1 MRSRL
6 RTFVAG
12 AAVLASVLHASA
24 EQRPQP
30 PAAAVSLDV
39 LTATA
44 HPPLPRDPSRLWLAP
59 LATTRSSPAYT
70 RFSRGVRLHG
80 QAQYADALPLVRA
93 SLANTPLEDYGQ
105 YYTALTELR
114 LSRLD
119 EARAGFEALATR
131 APQGYVAD
139 AARLRLAEIAENRGD
154 LRAAAKLYAELA
166 ASKGLVAEDVL
177 LKAARTSQAAGDL
190 DAAASAWLRVYY
202 DFPLSDAAALAQA
215 QLDTLELWQPLEP
228 GSPRLKLEL
237 GRAERLFASR
247 RYAQARSALEPL
259 QRLAEGDAAELVA
272 LRLAECDFYLKRFG
286 ATREA
291 LEQWTRKAS
300 RRAEAQFFYLSAIR
314 ELAHHAEF
322 VRLSRELVTAWPQ
335 ESWAEETL
343 NNLATH
349 YILVSDDASALGVFR
364 EVLER
369 FPTSRHAQRAG
380 WKAGWAAY
388 RQGRFDEAVRLFEM
402 SAARFPRADYRPSWI
417 YWAARAHD
425 QLGDADTAN
434 ARYGIVVA
442 DYQNSYYGRLASAV
456 LAQRGVKPSAAVA
469 VSASAA
475 PAGSMDGGS
484 STALPPTART
494 IRALIAHELYDDAL
508 NELQYAQRAWGDSAA
523 IQATLGLIYS
533 RTGDLRRGINAMK
546 RAYPQYITS
555 GGEDL
560 PIEMLKVLFPVAF
573 WDQIKRHSKV
583 RGLDPYMIAAL
594 TAQESTFDPQ
604 VRSHANAVGLM
615 QVLPSTGSRYARRIG
630 LRRFRP
636 AMLTVPDTNIRLG
649 TAIFADM
656 VERFDGGTHLALA
669 SYNAGEGAVARW
681 VAARP
686 GIARDEFIDD
696 IPYPETQNYVKRI
709 VGTAE
714 DYRRLYGEL
723 GATGLSKGAKSSVA
737 APPEPAPSRSKMTS
751 KKRTNT
757 PSRRKP
763 PRTNEVTPGTKA
775 PKPTATGGSTRAKGR

>member
-1 MRSRL
+1 MRAL
-6 RTFVAG
+6 VTGAAIV
-12 AAVLASVLHASA
+12 AAVLHGSA
-24 EQRPQP
+24 EQQPQR
-30 PAAAVSLDV
+30 PAAALSLDV

-44 HPPLPRDPSRLWLAP
+44 HPPLPREPSRLWLAP
-59 LATTRSSPAYT
+59 IARTRSSPAYAS
-70 RFSRGVRLHG
+70 FSRGVRLHG
-80 QAQYADALPLVRA
+80 EAKYAAALPLVRA
-93 SLANTPLEDYGQ
+93 SLANTPLADYGQ

-119 EARAGFEALATR
+119 EARARFAALAAR
-131 APQGYVAD
+131 GPHGYVGD
-139 AARLRLAEIAENRGD
+139 AARLRLAEIAELRGD
-154 LRAAAKLYAELA
+154 LPAATALYAELA
-166 ASKGLVAEDVL
+166 ASKGLVPEDVL

-190 DAAASAWLRVYY
+190 QAAASAWMRVYY
-202 DFPLSDAAALAQA
+202 EFPLSDAAALAQV
-215 QLDTLELWQPLEP
+215 QLDTLQLWQPLAP

-259 QRLAEGDAAELVA
+259 QPVVEGDTAELVA
-272 LRLAECDFYLKRFG
+272 LRLAECDFYLKRFA

-291 LEQWTRKAS
+291 MEPWTRKAS
-300 RRAEAQFFYLSAIR
+300 RRAEAQFFYLSAMR
-314 ELAHHAEF
+314 ELSQHDEF
-322 VRLSRELVTAWPQ
+322 VRLSRELVAAWPK

-349 YILVSDDASALGVFR
+349 YILVSDDPGALGVFR

-380 WKAGWAAY
+380 WKVGWAAY

-402 SAARFPRADYRPSWI
+402 SAGRFPRSDYRPSWI

-425 QLGDADTAN
+425 QLGNADTAN
-434 ARYGIVVA
+434 ARYAIVVA
-442 DYQNSYYGRLASAV
+442 DYQNSYYGRLASAILSERRV
-456 LAQRGVKPSAAVA
+456 TSAPVGPAPAAAVA
-469 VSASAA
+469 
-475 PAGSMDGGS
+475 AGSIEGGGS
-484 STALPPTART
+484 TGLPPTAPT
-494 IRALIAHELYDDAL
+494 IRALMVHELYDDAL

-546 RAYPQYITS
+546 RAYPQYITA

-573 WDQIKRHSKV
+573 WDQIKRHS
-583 RGLDPYMIAAL
+583 RAHGLDPFIIAAL

-604 VRSHANAVGLM
+604 IRSHANAVGLM
-615 QVLPSTGSRYARRIG
+615 QIVPSTGSRYARRIG
-630 LRRFRP
+630 VRRFRP
-636 AMLTVPDTNIRLG
+636 SMLTTPDTNIRLG
-649 TAIFADM
+649 TAIFADL
-656 VERFDGGTHLALA
+656 VARFDGGTHLALA

-681 VAARP
+681 VAERP

-714 DYRRLYGEL
+714 DYRRLYGQL
-723 GATGLSKGAKSSVA
+723 GATGLSKGATSAVA
-737 APPEPAPSRSKMTS
+737 APDPAGGRPKVTPQKGAKKPAA
-751 KKRTNT
+751 KKR
-757 PSRRKP
+757 
-763 PRTNEVTPGTKA
+763 PRTTEAAPVSKA
-775 PKPTATGGSTRAKGR
+775 PRTKTTGGSTHPKAR